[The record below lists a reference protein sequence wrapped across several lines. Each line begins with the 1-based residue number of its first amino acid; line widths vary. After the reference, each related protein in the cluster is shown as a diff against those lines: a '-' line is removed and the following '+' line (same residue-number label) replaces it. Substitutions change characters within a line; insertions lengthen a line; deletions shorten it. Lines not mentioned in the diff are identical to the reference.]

1 MVLIVPETDNFTID
15 EVSNTML
22 SSVNPA
28 LRNDMKKLLVILLMT
43 LCASAMAQRHHGGG
57 YWARGYGGG
66 WQWMVPTIIGGAIV
80 YEVARQQPVYVQQ
93 PVIIQQQ
100 QPVLVQPQNQSCSP
114 WTETQNLDGTIT
126 RTRTCTQ

>member
-1 MVLIVPETDNFTID
+1 
-15 EVSNTML
+15 
-22 SSVNPA
+22 
-28 LRNDMKKLLVILLMT
+28 MKKLFVLVLIT
-43 LCASAMAQRHHGGG
+43 LSASAMAYGHGGHHRG

-100 QPVLVQPQNQSCSP
+100 QPVVVQPQNQSCSP
-114 WTETQNLDGTIT
+114 WTETQNPDGTIT